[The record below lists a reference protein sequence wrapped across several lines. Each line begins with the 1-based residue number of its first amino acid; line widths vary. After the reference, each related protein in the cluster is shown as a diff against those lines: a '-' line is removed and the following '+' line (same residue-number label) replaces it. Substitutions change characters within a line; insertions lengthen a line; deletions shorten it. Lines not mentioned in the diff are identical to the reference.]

1 MELTSLFK
9 LKWQS
14 SDCHSTWI
22 WINEENERE
31 TAAHNRNTNVK
42 INVSCDKDKPLYNT
56 LKEAYSSTR
65 GWKDGGID
73 GMKVHPFRARE
84 R

>member
-9 LKWQS
+9 LKRQS
-14 SDCHSTWI
+14 SDCHSTRI